1 MCDIIA
7 PYMLCNK
14 VKELITQLFLTP
26 NKFKEI
32 VIFNIHNSL
41 LKLSYFK
48 SLLFTTDSPI
58 FSGLDFEKL
67 HNHEQ
72 Q

>member
-7 PYMLCNK
+7 HYMLCNK
-14 VKELITQLFLTP
+14 VKELSTQLFLTP

-32 VIFNIHNSL
+32 VIFNIHNSQL
-41 LKLSYFK
+41 MFSYFR
-48 SLLFTTDSPI
+48 SLLFATDYPI

-67 HNHEQ
+67 QNQ
-72 Q
+72 KPQ